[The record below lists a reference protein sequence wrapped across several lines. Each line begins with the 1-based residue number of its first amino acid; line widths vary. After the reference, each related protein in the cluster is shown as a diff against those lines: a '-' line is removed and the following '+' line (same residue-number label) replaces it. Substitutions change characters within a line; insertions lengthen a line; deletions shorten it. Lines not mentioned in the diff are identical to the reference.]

1 MNIRKEGYKYRIMR
15 IWFAPE
21 IPGGPTNDGEKSDER
36 HMTSASREWN
46 DLTRKEY
53 TENRNDLNM

>member
-15 IWFAPE
+15 ILFAPE

-36 HMTSASREWN
+36 HMTSASRE
-46 DLTRKEY
+46 
-53 TENRNDLNM
+53 